1 MDMANQNQKR
11 KSTGRKKIE
20 IKKLD
25 KESNKQVTFS
35 KRRQGL
41 FKKASELC
49 ILCDV
54 HASII
59 VFSGAHKL
67 FCFGHPDT
75 DAIIDS
81 YVKESLDFERLK
93 LEECCSIYK
102 EYNKQYEEVLKI
114 LDMEKELLEVEK
126 LARVSKRG
134 AWWNEDIDEMCI
146 DELQQFMVSIYEF
159 RGKLFERDHQRM
171 MEFAMLENF

>member
-1 MDMANQNQKR
+1 MSDQKR

-67 FCFGHPDT
+67 FSFGHPDT
-75 DAIIDS
+75 DTIINS
-81 YVKESLDFERLK
+81 YVNGSLEFEGLKSEES
-93 LEECCSIYK
+93 CSIYEK
-102 EYNKQYEEVLKI
+102 YNKQYEQVLNV
-114 LDMEKELLEVEK
+114 LEMEKKELVEVKK
-126 LARVSKRG
+126 LARVSKIG
-134 AWWNEDIDEMCI
+134 AWWNEDIDTMSM
-146 DELQQFMVSIYEF
+146 DELQQFMVSVYEF

-171 MEFAMLENF
+171 VEFAMLENF

>member
-1 MDMANQNQKR
+1 MDMADQKR

-20 IKKLD
+20 IKKVE

-67 FCFGHPDT
+67 FSFGHPDT
-75 DAIIDS
+75 DSIVNS
-81 YVKESLDFERLK
+81 YVNGTREFERSK
-93 LEECCSIYK
+93 LGESSLIYE
-102 EYNKQYEEVLKI
+102 EYNKQYGEALKE
-114 LDMEKELLEVEK
+114 LEMEKKELVEVEK
-126 LARVSKRG
+126 LARVSKRVD
-134 AWWNEDIDEMCI
+134 WWNEDIDNMSH
-146 DELQQFMVSIYEF
+146 DQLQQFMVSLYEL
-159 RGKLFERDHQRM
+159 RGKLYERDHQRM
-171 MEFAMLENF
+171 MELAMLKNY

>member
-1 MDMANQNQKR
+1 MVMADQKR

-20 IKKLD
+20 IKKVE

-67 FCFGHPDT
+67 FSFGHPDT
-75 DAIIDS
+75 DAIVNS
-81 YVKESLDFERLK
+81 YVNGTRQFQTSK
-93 LEECCSIYK
+93 LEETSLIYQ
-102 EYNKQYEEVLKI
+102 EYNRQYEEALKE
-114 LDMEKELLEVEK
+114 LEMEKKDLVEVEK
-126 LARVSKRG
+126 LARVSKRVD
-134 AWWNEDIDEMCI
+134 WWNDDIDNMSH
-146 DELQQFMVSIYEF
+146 DQLQQFMMSLYEL
-159 RGKLFERDHQRM
+159 RGKLCERGRQRM
-171 MEFAMLENF
+171 MELAILQNY